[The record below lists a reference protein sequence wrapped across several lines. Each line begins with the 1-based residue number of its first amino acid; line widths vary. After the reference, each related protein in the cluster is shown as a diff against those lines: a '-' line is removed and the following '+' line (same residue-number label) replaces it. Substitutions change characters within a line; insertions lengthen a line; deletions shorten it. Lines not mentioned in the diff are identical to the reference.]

1 MGGGYMICGAWVQI
15 SHLNYGMGLIDA
27 VKYLPIYNASL
38 IMNSTFAGLIFYQV
52 PGASID

>member
-1 MGGGYMICGAWVQI
+1 MICGAWVQI